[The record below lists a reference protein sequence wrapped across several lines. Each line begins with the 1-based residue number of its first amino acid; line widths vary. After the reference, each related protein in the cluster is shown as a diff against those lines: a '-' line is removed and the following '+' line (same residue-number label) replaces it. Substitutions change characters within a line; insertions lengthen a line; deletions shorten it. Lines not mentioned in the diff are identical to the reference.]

1 LVKMSKEVIE
11 FIRNTRPGYIGT
23 VSKNGVPNVAPK
35 GSMSVI
41 DEETLLFADISP
53 GKTRDNI
60 AENPNVTVAFVDAK
74 GYKGYQ
80 IKGRAQSMK
89 SGKVYEE
96 TCARIAALP
105 MKLPK
110 PEAAILIKVQEIYSL
125 SPGPDAGKRI

>member
-1 LVKMSKEVIE
+1 LVKISKEVIE
-11 FIRNTRPGYIGT
+11 FIKNARPGYIGT
-23 VSKNGVPNVAPK
+23 ASKDGVPNVAPK
-35 GSMSVI
+35 GSLSVI
-41 DEETLLFADISP
+41 DEETLLYADILP

-60 AENPNVTVAFVDAK
+60 AENPNVAVAFVDAK
-74 GYKGYQ
+74 SFKGYQ

-105 MKLPK
+105 LKLPK